1 MNIFI
6 YNANL
11 TLLGVIDDPISLIWT
26 RRYWE
31 CGEFKL
37 LIGYS
42 DFNRD
47 MLSMGNIITI
57 QGYDEAGQI
66 SYVAITKDEKGEQIE
81 VQGKFLLSWLSKR
94 IIENQIITKSTTEL
108 IMLRIVKEN
117 AVNPTNSKR
126 KIPNLLLGA
135 SQGLGGT
142 IDYSSDAYVNA
153 LTALETAAKAGKL
166 GIKIITDFKSKN
178 HTFTVYKGVDRTQ
191 GNSDGNLPCIF
202 SPEYD
207 NVLSQDYEYDT
218 SNQKTTAYIGGET
231 KEGEQRI
238 VVNTQDSFTGL
249 DRIEVFVNASDI
261 SQKYTEDEQEHIIPL
276 DDYKNLLLSRG
287 SEELASYTEART
299 FDSELFTDGS
309 LVYKKDYDIGDRVT
323 CLNKQW
329 GIQIN
334 SRITEVQEVYQDGAQ
349 SIRIKFGES
358 APKLLNKIKQIY
370 SQKGV

>member
-1 MNIFI
+1 MIIFI
-6 YNANL
+6 YDTNL
-11 TLLGVIDDPISLIWT
+11 TLLGVIDDPISLLWT
-26 RRYWE
+26 RRYLE

-42 DFNRD
+42 DFNRE
-47 MLSMGNIITI
+47 MLAMGNIITI

-66 SYVAITKDEKGEQIE
+66 SYISITKDEKGEQIE
-81 VQGKFLLSWLSKR
+81 VQGKFLLSWLGKR
-94 IIENQIITKSTTEL
+94 IIENQIITQGTTEEIL
-108 IMLRIVKEN
+108 YKIVNEN

-126 KIPNLLLGA
+126 KIPNLLMG
-135 SQGLGGT
+135 SVQGVGGM

-166 GIKIITDFKSKN
+166 GIKVTTDFKNKS

-191 GNSDGNLPCIF
+191 GNSEGNLPCIF

-231 KEGEQRI
+231 KEGEQR
-238 VVNTQDSFTGL
+238 VVVSTQDSFTGL
-249 DRIEVFVNASDI
+249 DRTEVFVNASDLSRTI
-261 SQKYTEDEQEHIIPL
+261 NEGDTSTEIPL
-276 DDYKNLLLSRG
+276 DEYKNLLLARG
-287 SEELASYTEART
+287 NEELASYVETRT
-299 FDSELFTDGS
+299 FNSELYTAGN
-309 LVYKKDYDIGDRVT
+309 LIYKRDFDVGDRVT

-349 SIRIKFGES
+349 SIQIKFGES
-358 APKLLNKIKQIY
+358 APKLLNKIRQIY
-370 SQKGV
+370 NQKGG

>member
-6 YNANL
+6 YDTSL

-47 MLSMGNIITI
+47 MLAMGNIITI

-81 VQGKFLLSWLSKR
+81 VQGKFLLSWLGKR

-166 GIKIITDFKSKN
+166 GIKIITDFKNKN
-178 HTFTVYKGVDRTQ
+178 HTFTVYKGVDRTVD
-191 GNSDGNLPCIF
+191 NTDGLPPCIF

-218 SNQKTTAYIGGET
+218 SNKKTTAYIGGET
-231 KEGEQRI
+231 KEGEQR
-238 VVNTQDSFTGL
+238 VVVSTQDSFTGL
-249 DRIEVFVNASDI
+249 DRTEVFVNASDI
-261 SQKYTEDEQEHIIPL
+261 KQSYMDGTEEISISLDE
-276 DDYKNLLLSRG
+276 YKNLLLARG
-287 SEELASYTEART
+287 NEELASYTEART
-299 FDSELFTDGS
+299 FNSELYTAGN
-309 LVYKKDYDIGDRVT
+309 LVYKQDYDVGDRVT

-349 SIRIKFGES
+349 SIQIKFGES
-358 APKLLNKIKQIY
+358 APKLLNKIRQIN

>member
-1 MNIFI
+1 MIIFI
-6 YNANL
+6 YDTGL

-66 SYVAITKDEKGEQIE
+66 SYISITKDEKGEQIE
-81 VQGKFLLSWLSKR
+81 VQGRFLLSWLGKR
-94 IIENQIITKSTTEL
+94 IIENQIITQGTTEEIL
-108 IMLRIVKEN
+108 YKIVKEN

-126 KIPNLLLGA
+126 KIPNLLMG
-135 SQGLGGT
+135 SVQGVGGM

-166 GIKIITDFKSKN
+166 GIKITTDFKNKS
-178 HTFTVYKGVDRTQ
+178 HTFNVYKGVDRTQ
-191 GNSDGNLPCIF
+191 GNSEGNLPCIF

-231 KEGEQRI
+231 KEGEQR
-238 VVNTQDSFTGL
+238 VVVSTQDSFTGL
-249 DRIEVFVNASDI
+249 DRTEVFVNASDI
-261 SQKYTEDEQEHIIPL
+261 KQSYMDGTEEISIPL
-276 DDYKNLLLSRG
+276 DEYKNLLLARG
-287 SEELASYTEART
+287 NEELASYVETRT
-299 FDSELFTDGS
+299 FNSELYTAGN
-309 LVYKKDYDIGDRVT
+309 LIYKRDFDVGDRVT

-349 SIRIKFGES
+349 SIQIKFGES
-358 APKLLNKIKQIY
+358 APKLLNKIRQIY
-370 SQKGV
+370 NQKGG

>member
-6 YNANL
+6 YDTNL

-47 MLSMGNIITI
+47 MLTMGNIITI

-81 VQGKFLLSWLSKR
+81 VQGKFLLSWLGKR

-135 SQGLGGT
+135 SQGVGGT

-166 GIKIITDFKSKN
+166 GMKIITDFKNKN

-191 GNSDGNLPCIF
+191 GNTEGNLPCIF

-207 NVLSQDYEYDT
+207 NVLTQNYTY
-218 SNQKTTAYIGGET
+218 NMQNFKTTAYVGGEV
-231 KEGEQRI
+231 KEGEQR
-238 VVNTQDSFTGL
+238 VVVTVEDVFVGL
-249 DRIEVFVNASDI
+249 DRTEVFVNASDLRRTTTDGDT
-261 SQKYTEDEQEHIIPL
+261 STEIPL
-276 DDYKNLLLSRG
+276 DEYKNLLSARGDTELS
-287 SEELASYTEART
+287 SYAVARN
-299 FDSELFTDGS
+299 FDSEIYTGGS
-309 LVYKKDYDIGDRVT
+309 LVYKKDYDVGDRVT
-323 CLNKQW
+323 CINKQW
-329 GIQIN
+329 GVQIN

-349 SIRIKFGES
+349 SIQITFGES
-358 APKLLNKIKQIY
+358 SPKLLNKIRQIY
-370 SQKGV
+370 SQKGG

>member
-6 YNANL
+6 YDTNL

-81 VQGKFLLSWLSKR
+81 VQGKFLLSWLGKR

-117 AVNPTNSKR
+117 AVNPTSSKR

-135 SQGLGGT
+135 SQGVGGT

-166 GIKIITDFKSKN
+166 GMKIITDFKNKN

-191 GNSDGNLPCIF
+191 GNSEGNLPCIF
-202 SPEYD
+202 SPEYN
-207 NVLSQDYEYDT
+207 NVLTQNYTY
-218 SNQKTTAYIGGET
+218 NMQNFKTTAYVGGEV
-231 KEGEQRI
+231 KEGEQR
-238 VVNTQDSFTGL
+238 VVVTVEDVFVGL
-249 DRIEVFVNASDI
+249 DRTEVFVNASDLRRTTTDGDT
-261 SQKYTEDEQEHIIPL
+261 STEIPL
-276 DDYKNLLLSRG
+276 DEYKNLLSARGDTELS
-287 SEELASYTEART
+287 SYAVARN
-299 FDSELFTDGS
+299 FDSEIYTGGS
-309 LVYKKDYDIGDRVT
+309 LVYKKDYDVGDRVT
-323 CLNKQW
+323 CINKQW
-329 GIQIN
+329 GVQIN
-334 SRITEVQEVYQDGAQ
+334 SRITEVQEVYQSGAQ
-349 SIRIKFGES
+349 SIQITFGES
-358 APKLLNKIKQIY
+358 SPKLLNKIRQIY
-370 SQKGV
+370 SQKGG

>member
-1 MNIFI
+1 MTP
-6 YNANL
+6 YLSYGHEDTGSAENL
-11 TLLGVIDDPISLIWT
+11 SSLLATVISIEICCQWV
-26 RRYWE
+26 
-31 CGEFKL
+31 
-37 LIGYS
+37 
-42 DFNRD
+42 
-47 MLSMGNIITI
+47 ITI

-126 KIPNLLLGA
+126 KIPNLFLGA

-166 GIKIITDFKSKN
+166 GIKVTTDFKNKN
-178 HTFTVYKGVDRTQ
+178 HTFTVYKGVDRTVDNT
-191 GNSDGNLPCIF
+191 GGLPPCIF

-218 SNQKTTAYIGGET
+218 SNKKTTAYIGGET
-231 KEGEQRI
+231 KEGEQR
-238 VVNTQDSFTGL
+238 VVVSTQDSLTGL
-249 DRIEVFVNASDI
+249 DRTEVFVNASDI
-261 SQKYTEDEQEHIIPL
+261 KQSYMDGTEEISISLDE
-276 DDYKNLLLSRG
+276 YKNLLLTRG
-287 SEELASYTEART
+287 NEELASYTEART
-299 FDSELFTDGS
+299 FNSELYTAGN
-309 LVYKKDYDIGDRVT
+309 LVYKQDYDVGDRVT

-349 SIRIKFGES
+349 SIQIKFGES
-358 APKLLNKIKQIY
+358 APKLLNKIRQIN